1 MNVDF
6 LAVGGTA
13 WTVAGTMIV
22 ACTEYPYLIRRPAD
36 RTYRRSHADRSCA
49 IPGGTK
55 CDLREC
61 SSESYK
67 KGGMQC
73 I

>member
-22 ACTEYPYLIRRPAD
+22 ACTEYPYLIRRSAD
-36 RTYRRSHADRSCA
+36 KTHRRSDTDRGCT
-49 IPGGTK
+49 IPGGTE
-55 CDLREC
+55 CDLRKC
-61 SSESYK
+61 SSESYQ

-73 I
+73 L

>member
-36 RTYRRSHADRSCA
+36 KTYRRSYADRSRA

-55 CDLREC
+55 CNLCEC